1 MSTKKVTFIPPKVVE
16 ALQPFLDQQ
25 DVSLTI
31 VSLRAIQ
38 HYLIEGPVADPEQS
52 IEYIRSITYL
62 IDDLDDIL
70 AALQQAGPKS
80 STL

>member
-1 MSTKKVTFIPPKVVE
+1 MSTKKVTFIPPKVVD

-38 HYLIEGPVADPEQS
+38 HFLIEGPVADPGQS
-52 IEYIRSITYL
+52 LEYIRSITYL

>member
-1 MSTKKVTFIPPKVVE
+1 MSTKKVTFIPPKVVD

-38 HYLIEGPVADPEQS
+38 HFLIEGPVADPEQS

>member
-38 HYLIEGPVADPEQS
+38 HFLIEGPVADPEQS
-52 IEYIRSITYL
+52 LEYIRSITYL

>member
-38 HYLIEGPVADPEQS
+38 HFLIEGPVADPEQS
-52 IEYIRSITYL
+52 LEYIRSITYL
-62 IDDLDDIL
+62 IDDLDDII

>member
-1 MSTKKVTFIPPKVVE
+1 MSTKKVTLIPPKVVD

-38 HYLIEGPVADPEQS
+38 HFLIEGPVADPEQS
-52 IEYIRSITYL
+52 LEYIRSITYL

>member
-25 DVSLTI
+25 YVSLPI

-38 HYLIEGPVADPEQS
+38 HFLIEGPVADPEQS
-52 IEYIRSITYL
+52 LEYIRSITYL

>member
-1 MSTKKVTFIPPKVVE
+1 MSTKKVTFIPPEVVE

-38 HYLIEGPVADPEQS
+38 HFLIEGPVADPEQS

>member
-1 MSTKKVTFIPPKVVE
+1 MSTKKVTFIPPKVVD

-52 IEYIRSITYL
+52 LEYIRSITYL

>member
-38 HYLIEGPVADPEQS
+38 HFLIEGPVADPEQS
-52 IEYIRSITYL
+52 LEYIRSITYL
-62 IDDLDDIL
+62 IDALDDIL

>member
-52 IEYIRSITYL
+52 LEYIRSITYL

>member
-1 MSTKKVTFIPPKVVE
+1 MSTKKGTFIPPKVVE

-38 HYLIEGPVADPEQS
+38 HFLIEGPVADPEQS
-52 IEYIRSITYL
+52 LEYIRSITYL